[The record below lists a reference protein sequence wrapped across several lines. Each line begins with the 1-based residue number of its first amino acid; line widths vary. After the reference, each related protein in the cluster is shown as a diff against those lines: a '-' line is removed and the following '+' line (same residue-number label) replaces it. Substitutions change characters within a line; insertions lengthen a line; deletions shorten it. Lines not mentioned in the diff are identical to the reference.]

1 MGITLMTYIKNHGHA
16 MHFNIFSTQML
27 KEAQLHPERY
37 TDLQV
42 RVCGWN
48 VLWNNLSAAE
58 QAKYLE
64 QAEANELNF

>member
-1 MGITLMTYIKNHGHA
+1 MTYIKNNGHA

-27 KEAQLHPERY
+27 KDAQLHPERY

-48 VLWNNLSAAE
+48 VLWNDLSAAE

-64 QAEANELNF
+64 QAEANEQAI